1 MVSSELSQRATP
13 LSSGHA
19 DTPVPLLMW
28 HHVGDA
34 PTRSMRRYAVS
45 REILTVQLD
54 ALAAAGYEAV
64 TFDTLR
70 AGHRPRRPVVLTFD
84 DGYRSF
90 LEVAAPLLEERG
102 MRAVVFVVAGS
113 LGGVNDWDKGCA
125 ALELLDGD
133 GVWEVADR
141 GHEVGAHAWRHAPL
155 TEVPIDQLA
164 REVAATR
171 VVLEHASGRPVRSFS
186 YPHGV
191 ADAEVIATVTECG
204 FDFGCL
210 DWRLPE
216 PGWPASLALT
226 RVDVG
231 PDIDAAELAHLA
243 ETNAVLVKP
252 QAVSPAD
259 PFESLVALTLAAG
272 SGRPPAEGWAAVHA
286 ASGPLTQV
294 LRTRDVDDRPRSL
307 TSLVRAAQLG
317 QLASPAAAVT
327 ALDPLAS
334 DLDALVRRQA
344 EVPVWGVATPDEAA
358 DVELDWIRL
367 GAQWSDVA
375 RLLWQIEPT
384 NHGDVIATY
393 LRRSGRSHGRAATSK
408 AMEELAAAEVAMLAD
423 EAVEPDGASDVP
435 ALERSLTKVRSGATQ
450 PAVRD
455 GAPRSSWGHLR
466 IATSALV
473 RQELREHYA
482 GSLLGIGWA
491 VARPL
496 LYFTVLAL
504 LFGQVVRV
512 SEPRYPE
519 FLLAG
524 LVPWLFFQTAVG
536 EATGSIR
543 GRGDLLR
550 LAAFPR
556 VALPLAT
563 VASAVV
569 DLAAQLLV
577 VAPVLVVADGTVGAR
592 LLALAPV
599 LAALLGLVTMTSLL
613 ISGLCVRFRDV
624 SHLVPLA
631 LFLGFYATPVFYSST
646 QVHMPWRVVYLLNPV
661 AVIVETFRSV
671 LYGGSWPPGWAL
683 AWTAVFVAVGGAGA
697 WRWFSSAADRFVA
710 EA

>member
-1 MVSSELSQRATP
+1 
-13 LSSGHA
+13 
-19 DTPVPLLMW
+19 
-28 HHVGDA
+28 
-34 PTRSMRRYAVS
+34 MRPYAVS
-45 REILTVQLD
+45 REILTAQLD

-64 TFDTLR
+64 TFEALR
-70 AGHRPRRPVVLTFD
+70 GDQRPSRPIVLTFD

-113 LGGVNDWDKGCA
+113 LGGANDWDRGCA
-125 ALELLDGD
+125 ALELLDAD
-133 GVWEVADR
+133 GVREVADR

-155 TEVPIDQLA
+155 TEVPIDRLA

-171 VVLEHASGRPVRSFS
+171 VVLEQATGGPMRSFS

-191 ADAEVIATVTECG
+191 ANAKVIETVTQCG

-210 DWRLPE
+210 DWRPPE
-216 PGWPASLALT
+216 PGWPESLVLT
-226 RVDVG
+226 RVDVR
-231 PDIDAAELAHLA
+231 PDTDVDDLAHLA
-243 ETNAVLVKP
+243 EENAVVANPLPV
-252 QAVSPAD
+252 APAD
-259 PFESLVALTLAAG
+259 PFERLVAWTLAAG
-272 SGRPPAEGWAAVHA
+272 SDLSPGEGWAAIHA
-286 ASGPLTQV
+286 ASGPLAHV
-294 LRTRDVDDRPRSL
+294 LRTRDADDRPRPL
-307 TSLVRAAQLG
+307 TSLVRAAQLSE
-317 QLASPAAAVT
+317 LASPPEAVVT
-327 ALDPLAS
+327 ALSPLAS
-334 DLDALVRRQA
+334 DLDALVRRQP
-344 EVPVWGVATPDEAA
+344 EVPVWSVATPAEATEV
-358 DVELDWIRL
+358 DPDWIRM

-375 RLLWQIEPT
+375 RLLWQIDPT
-384 NHGDVIATY
+384 SHGDVIATY
-393 LRRSGRSHGRAATSK
+393 LRRSGRSHRRAATAQ

-423 EAVEPDGASDVP
+423 EAVEADSAAGES
-435 ALERSLTKVRSGATQ
+435 ALERSLTKVRCSASQ

-455 GAPRSSWGHLR
+455 GGRLSSWAHLR
-466 IATSALV
+466 VATGALV

-496 LYFTVLAL
+496 LYFTVLVL

-524 LVPWLFFQTAVG
+524 LMPWLFFQTAVG

-577 VAPVLVVADGTVGAR
+577 VAPVLVVADGTFGPR

-599 LAALLGLVTMTSLL
+599 MVALLALVTMISLL

-624 SHLVPLA
+624 
-631 LFLGFYATPVFYSST
+631 
-646 QVHMPWRVVYLLNPV
+646 
-661 AVIVETFRSV
+661 
-671 LYGGSWPPGWAL
+671 
-683 AWTAVFVAVGGAGA
+683 
-697 WRWFSSAADRFVA
+697 
-710 EA
+710 